1 MDEGILVK
9 QVFPIKASERSKLL
23 GVYFHNSQPN
33 CEICGN
39 DFYVPVWQ
47 CETCYNLVL
56 QLMIFYVFKH
66 VAFSVSKSN
75 FHFKGKSRIST
86 DSFNKTNL
94 SIPQFNIKISN
105 ETIYHFQ
112 KFLWN
117 SV

>member
-1 MDEGILVK
+1 MILVK
-9 QVFPIKASERSKLL
+9 YIFAIKTSERSKLL

-39 DFYVPVWQ
+39 NFYVPVWQ

-56 QLMIFYVFKH
+56 QLMIFYIFKH

-94 SIPQFNIKISN
+94 STLQFNIKISI
-105 ETIYHFQ
+105 ETIYRFQ
-112 KFLWN
+112 KLLWN